1 MMLSW
6 IITTTTYGSW
16 LPGDERGSVGPAA
29 VGRSANQ
36 YGEPYAEP
44 DVAIEA
50 RSQGL
55 LKCPPIRLTV
65 EQSESLMSQ
74 FHETTSHR
82 RWCLHAVAIM
92 ANHWHVVLSAE
103 ESVRSEAILA
113 GLKSYGSR
121 RLNGRWGRPASDT
134 WWTESGSRRRLP
146 AETNVHA
153 AIRYVAEQEYPL
165 VLWVHREFEW
175 LVPESRRDVAI
186 QRWRQTAPAEPGAG
200 GASPLSPDRL
210 PSNGSTTDNTES
222 GDLRPPLRKAQSAP
236 NQGTHVPRSEGDDL
250 RQLDNAHVWHPFT
263 AMAAYRDEHAPI
275 IVEAD
280 GFHLIDT
287 EGRRYLDGHSSL
299 WCNIHGHRVPAID
312 AAIRSQLDHVA
323 HSTLLGLANEPSI
336 ELAAELVRRTP
347 AGLNK
352 VFYADCGAAGVEVA
366 LKIAYQY
373 HRQKPGG
380 PEERDLFVCLDHAYH
395 GDTVGTISLG
405 GIDRFHSLFGS
416 LMFPALRVPS
426 PGRRCQK
433 SEVRSQNEEAEGQAF
448 AELEQTLAENS
459 HRIAGFVME
468 PLVQAAAG
476 ILVHP
481 PGYLKRVRELTR
493 QYGIPLIADEIA
505 VGFGRTG
512 TLFAC
517 EQEDVSPDIL
527 ILSKGLTGGYLPLA
541 ATLVT
546 DEIYDAFLGDP
557 WSGRTFHHGHT
568 YTGNPLACA
577 AALASLRLIDEH
589 DVVGNARR
597 IEAVL
602 RRELS
607 VLAEPGNSR
616 PPLRG
621 TTAHVAEV
629 RQKGAMVGIELVQER
644 EPLTPFAPGRRIGH
658 QVTLACRRRGV
669 VLRNI
674 GDVIVLMPA
683 PAMPEEL
690 VVELCRAVNAAIAD
704 VMTVNS

>member
-1 MMLSW
+1 M
-6 IITTTTYGSW
+6 
-16 LPGDERGSVGPAA
+16 
-29 VGRSANQ
+29 
-36 YGEPYAEP
+36 
-44 DVAIEA
+44 
-50 RSQGL
+50 
-55 LKCPPIRLTV
+55 C
-65 EQSESLMSQ
+65 
-74 FHETTSHR
+74 F
-82 RWCLHAVAIM
+82 
-92 ANHWHVVLSAE
+92 
-103 ESVRSEAILA
+103 
-113 GLKSYGSR
+113 SR
-121 RLNGRWGRPASDT
+121 REVRLEDKPDFGNLFTEREEPPALFIS
-134 WWTESGSRRRLP
+134 
-146 AETNVHA
+146 
-153 AIRYVAEQEYPL
+153 
-165 VLWVHREFEW
+165 
-175 LVPESRRDVAI
+175 
-186 QRWRQTAPAEPGAG
+186 TAMN
-200 GASPLSPDRL
+200 SH
-210 PSNGSTTDNTES
+210 N
-222 GDLRPPLRKAQSAP
+222 
-236 NQGTHVPRSEGDDL
+236 L
-250 RQLDNAHVWHPFT
+250 RQLDNAHLWHPFT

-280 GFHLIDT
+280 RFHLIDT
-287 EGRRYLDGHSSL
+287 DGRRYLDGHSSL
-299 WCNIHGHRVPAID
+299 WCNIHGHRIPAID
-312 AAIRSQLDHVA
+312 AAIRRQLDRVA
-323 HSTLLGLANEPSI
+323 HTTLLGLANEPSI

-380 PEERDLFVCLDHAYH
+380 PEERDLFMCLDHAYH

-426 PGRRCQK
+426 PGRRRE
-433 SEVRSQNEEAEGQAF
+433 SGDRSQNEEAEGPAF
-448 AELEQTLAENS
+448 AQLEQTLAENS
-459 HRIAGFVME
+459 HRIAGFVIE

-517 EQEDVSPDIL
+517 EQEAVSPDIL

-546 DEIYDAFLGDP
+546 DEIYDAFLGEP
-557 WSGRTFHHGHT
+557 WSGRTFFHGHT

-589 DVVGNARR
+589 GVVANARR
-597 IEAVL
+597 IEAVM
-602 RRELS
+602 RRELAPLAGQS
-607 VLAEPGNSR
+607 VVGCVKSSERTVVCDVLLNPVRSEDSTHP
-616 PPLRG
+616 
-621 TTAHVAEV
+621 TTPDVPVSAAAHVAEV
-629 RQKGAMVGIELVQER
+629 RQKGTMVGIELVQNR
-644 EPLTPFAPGRRIGH
+644 EPVTPFPPEQRIGH

-669 VLRNI
+669 ILRNI

-690 VVELCRAVNAAIAD
+690 VVELCRAVKEAIEEA
-704 VMTVNS
+704 TSHE

>member
-1 MMLSW
+1 M
-6 IITTTTYGSW
+6 
-16 LPGDERGSVGPAA
+16 
-29 VGRSANQ
+29 
-36 YGEPYAEP
+36 
-44 DVAIEA
+44 
-50 RSQGL
+50 
-55 LKCPPIRLTV
+55 
-65 EQSESLMSQ
+65 
-74 FHETTSHR
+74 
-82 RWCLHAVAIM
+82 
-92 ANHWHVVLSAE
+92 
-103 ESVRSEAILA
+103 
-113 GLKSYGSR
+113 
-121 RLNGRWGRPASDT
+121 GRPRQRQ
-134 WWTESGSRRRLP
+134 RR
-146 AETNVHA
+146 
-153 AIRYVAEQEYPL
+153 
-165 VLWVHREFEW
+165 F
-175 LVPESRRDVAI
+175 RR
-186 QRWRQTAPAEPGAG
+186 
-200 GASPLSPDRL
+200 
-210 PSNGSTTDNTES
+210 
-222 GDLRPPLRKAQSAP
+222 
-236 NQGTHVPRSEGDDL
+236 
-250 RQLDNAHVWHPFT
+250 
-263 AMAAYRDEHAPI
+263 
-275 IVEAD
+275 
-280 GFHLIDT
+280 HLIDT
-287 EGRRYLDGHSSL
+287 DGRRYLDGHSSL

-312 AAIRSQLDHVA
+312 AAIRSQLDRVA

-380 PEERDLFVCLDHAYH
+380 PEERDLFVCLDQAYH

-426 PGRRCQK
+426 PAKQPPSGGRK
-433 SEVRSQNEEAEGQAF
+433 SSGSAKSVPTLKSRRTHVHRSEESEAF
-448 AELEQTLAENS
+448 TQLERTLAENA
-459 HRIAGFVME
+459 HRIAGFVIE

-481 PGYLKRVRELTR
+481 SGYLKRVRELTR

-517 EQEDVSPDIL
+517 EQEDVSPDIMV
-527 ILSKGLTGGYLPLA
+527 LSKGLTGGYLPLA

-557 WSGRTFHHGHT
+557 WAGRTFYHGHT

-589 DVVGNARR
+589 DVLANARR

-602 RRELS
+602 RRELAS
-607 VLAEPGNSR
+607 LVTPLNEEPEDLR
-616 PPLRG
+616 PPLRDDQRSAD
-621 TTAHVAEV
+621 AHIAEV
-629 RQKGAMVGIELVQER
+629 RQKGTMVGIELVQDR
-644 EPLTPFAPGRRIGH
+644 KTLTPFPPERRISH
-658 QVTLACRRRGV
+658 QVTLACRQRGV
-669 VLRNI
+669 ILRNI

-690 VVELCRAVNAAIAD
+690 VVELCRVIREAIAS
-704 VMTVNS
+704 VVVVES

>member
-1 MMLSW
+1 MN
-6 IITTTTYGSW
+6 
-16 LPGDERGSVGPAA
+16 P
-29 VGRSANQ
+29 
-36 YGEPYAEP
+36 
-44 DVAIEA
+44 
-50 RSQGL
+50 
-55 LKCPPIRLTV
+55 
-65 EQSESLMSQ
+65 
-74 FHETTSHR
+74 H
-82 RWCLHAVAIM
+82 
-92 ANHWHVVLSAE
+92 
-103 ESVRSEAILA
+103 
-113 GLKSYGSR
+113 
-121 RLNGRWGRPASDT
+121 
-134 WWTESGSRRRLP
+134 
-146 AETNVHA
+146 
-153 AIRYVAEQEYPL
+153 
-165 VLWVHREFEW
+165 
-175 LVPESRRDVAI
+175 
-186 QRWRQTAPAEPGAG
+186 
-200 GASPLSPDRL
+200 
-210 PSNGSTTDNTES
+210 
-222 GDLRPPLRKAQSAP
+222 
-236 NQGTHVPRSEGDDL
+236 DL

-263 AMAAYRDEHAPI
+263 AMSAYRDEHAPI

-312 AAIRSQLDHVA
+312 AAIRNQLDRVA

-352 VFYADCGAAGVEVA
+352 VFYSDCGAAGVEVA

-380 PEERDLFVCLDHAYH
+380 PEERDLFVCLDQAYH

-426 PGRRCQK
+426 PGGRSQK
-433 SEVRSQNEEAEGQAF
+433 SGVRSQNEEADGEAF
-448 AELEQTLAENS
+448 TQLERTLAENA
-459 HRIAGFVME
+459 HRIAGFVIE

-481 PGYLKRVRELTR
+481 SGYLKRVRELTR

-517 EQEDVSPDIL
+517 EQEDVSPVIL
-527 ILSKGLTGGYLPLA
+527 ILSRGLTGGYLPLA

-577 AALASLRLIDEH
+577 AALASLRLIDEN

-607 VLAEPGNSR
+607 VLAEPGDSR
-616 PPLRG
+616 PPLG
-621 TTAHVAEV
+621 KTTDSDCPLGGSNAHIAEV
-629 RQKGAMVGIELVQER
+629 RQKGTMVGIELVQER
-644 EPLTPFAPGRRIGH
+644 EPLAPFAPERRIGH

-690 VVELCRAVNAAIAD
+690 VVELCRAVNEAVAE
-704 VMTVNS
+704 VVSSET

>member
-1 MMLSW
+1 MK
-6 IITTTTYGSW
+6 
-16 LPGDERGSVGPAA
+16 P
-29 VGRSANQ
+29 
-36 YGEPYAEP
+36 
-44 DVAIEA
+44 
-50 RSQGL
+50 
-55 LKCPPIRLTV
+55 
-65 EQSESLMSQ
+65 
-74 FHETTSHR
+74 HE
-82 RWCLHAVAIM
+82 
-92 ANHWHVVLSAE
+92 
-103 ESVRSEAILA
+103 
-113 GLKSYGSR
+113 
-121 RLNGRWGRPASDT
+121 
-134 WWTESGSRRRLP
+134 
-146 AETNVHA
+146 
-153 AIRYVAEQEYPL
+153 
-165 VLWVHREFEW
+165 
-175 LVPESRRDVAI
+175 
-186 QRWRQTAPAEPGAG
+186 
-200 GASPLSPDRL
+200 
-210 PSNGSTTDNTES
+210 
-222 GDLRPPLRKAQSAP
+222 
-236 NQGTHVPRSEGDDL
+236 L

-263 AMAAYRDEHAPI
+263 AMSAYRDEHAPI

-312 AAIRSQLDHVA
+312 AAIRNQLDRVA
-323 HSTLLGLANEPSI
+323 HSTLLGLANQPSI
-336 ELAAELVRRTP
+336 DLAVELVRRTP

-352 VFYADCGAAGVEVA
+352 VFYSDCGAAGVEVA

-380 PEERDLFVCLDHAYH
+380 PEERDLFVCLDRAYH

-426 PGRRCQK
+426 PGRRSQK
-433 SEVRSQNEEAEGQAF
+433 SGVRSWNEEADGEAF
-448 AELEQTLAENS
+448 AQLERTLAENA
-459 HRIAGFVME
+459 HRIAGFVIE

-517 EQEDVSPDIL
+517 EQENVSPDIL

-546 DEIYDAFLGDP
+546 DEIYNAFLGDP

-577 AALASLRLIDEH
+577 AALASLRLIDEN
-589 DVVGNARR
+589 DVIANALR
-597 IEAVL
+597 IEVVL
-602 RRELS
+602 RHELVPLAAPAIREVSRTLRASGTLVPTIDDVPVLS
-607 VLAEPGNSR
+607 ESN
-616 PPLRG
+616 
-621 TTAHVAEV
+621 AHIAEV
-629 RQKGAMVGIELVQER
+629 RQKGTMVGIELVQNR
-644 EPLTPFAPGRRIGH
+644 KMMTPFPPERRIGH

-669 VLRNI
+669 ILRNI

-690 VVELCRAVNAAIAD
+690 AVELCRVVIDAIAE
-704 VMTVNS
+704 VVVAES

>member
-1 MMLSW
+1 M
-6 IITTTTYGSW
+6 
-16 LPGDERGSVGPAA
+16 
-29 VGRSANQ
+29 N
-36 YGEPYAEP
+36 
-44 DVAIEA
+44 
-50 RSQGL
+50 
-55 LKCPPIRLTV
+55 
-65 EQSESLMSQ
+65 
-74 FHETTSHR
+74 SH
-82 RWCLHAVAIM
+82 
-92 ANHWHVVLSAE
+92 
-103 ESVRSEAILA
+103 
-113 GLKSYGSR
+113 
-121 RLNGRWGRPASDT
+121 
-134 WWTESGSRRRLP
+134 
-146 AETNVHA
+146 
-153 AIRYVAEQEYPL
+153 
-165 VLWVHREFEW
+165 
-175 LVPESRRDVAI
+175 
-186 QRWRQTAPAEPGAG
+186 
-200 GASPLSPDRL
+200 
-210 PSNGSTTDNTES
+210 
-222 GDLRPPLRKAQSAP
+222 
-236 NQGTHVPRSEGDDL
+236 DL
-250 RQLDNAHVWHPFT
+250 RQIDNAHVWHPFT
-263 AMAAYRDEHAPI
+263 AMSAYRDENAPI

-280 GFHLIDT
+280 GFHLIDS

-312 AAIRSQLDHVA
+312 AAIRNQLDRVA

-426 PGRRCQK
+426 PAKQPPSGGRESSGSSMWGSTPQNRRSYVHRSEDSK
-433 SEVRSQNEEAEGQAF
+433 SIT
-448 AELEQTLAENS
+448 ELERTLAENA
-459 HRIAGFVME
+459 HRIAGFVIE

-517 EQEDVSPDIL
+517 EQEEVSPDIL

-557 WSGRTFHHGHT
+557 WAGRTFHHGHT

-577 AALASLRLIDEH
+577 AALASLRLIDENE
-589 DVVGNARR
+589 VIANARR

-602 RRELS
+602 RRELAS
-607 VLAEPGNSR
+607 LVTPWNEEPEDLR
-616 PPLRG
+616 PPLGDGQRG
-621 TTAHVAEV
+621 ADAHIAEV
-629 RQKGAMVGIELVQER
+629 RQKGTMVGIELVQKR
-644 EPLTPFAPGRRIGH
+644 EPLTPFAPERRIGH

-690 VVELCRAVNAAIAD
+690 VVELCRVIREAIAN
-704 VMTVNS
+704 VVVVESRV